1 MERDTGARRAKGL
14 RRMEGIVCGA
24 MVMCDAA
31 AQEERELSS
40 RSSLSRRE
48 TAEVAGQVGWYRGR
62 DLSVKTG
69 SKEMGREDEEVNGRN
84 GKSLPKYCQLS
95 YDGTCRSKLAQLC
108 EHSGRV
114 WLLLCPLSRATRM
127 MMMTG
132 LGCCFG
138 PARRHFLDLVY
149 MGARGLGICRA
160 TGRQDEYLWVVDCV
174 LTKAFCVWS
183 PLST

>member
-95 YDGTCRSKLAQLC
+95 YDGTCRSKLA
-108 EHSGRV
+108 R
-114 WLLLCPLSRATRM
+114 
-127 MMMTG
+127 
-132 LGCCFG
+132 F
-138 PARRHFLDLVY
+138 
-149 MGARGLGICRA
+149 
-160 TGRQDEYLWVVDCV
+160 
-174 LTKAFCVWS
+174 
-183 PLST
+183 